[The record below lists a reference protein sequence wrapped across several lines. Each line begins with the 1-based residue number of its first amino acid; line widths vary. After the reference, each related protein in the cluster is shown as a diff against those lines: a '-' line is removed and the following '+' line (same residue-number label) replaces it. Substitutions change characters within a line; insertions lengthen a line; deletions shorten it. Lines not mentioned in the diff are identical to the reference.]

1 MSLLFPVCSHHC
13 FAHWF
18 VGLHTRYMRHWC
30 FLQCS
35 NIKQLEEQMQLSLQ
49 NSYDRAGNVVRN
61 ADAEIARTRTIIA
74 SIDDL
79 ETEFA
84 KIAHIREIV
93 KQYRGRIEGLDQR
106 LDQAARRR
114 CWLLLRFHHSLPSL
128 EKTIRK
134 ISPYNALEALAYWS
148 YALFDRLLGGRTG
161 FSHAH
166 LPLSSSISLNNT
178 TIIITHQEQR
188 KEDGCIASISAFS
201 QTLFHYNLRHTGR
214 CCHNS

>member
-1 MSLLFPVCSHHC
+1 M
-13 FAHWF
+13 
-18 VGLHTRYMRHWC
+18 
-30 FLQCS
+30 QCS
-35 NIKQLEEQMQLSLQ
+35 DTKQLEEQMQLSLQ

-114 CWLLLRFHHSLPSL
+114 C
-128 EKTIRK
+128 
-134 ISPYNALEALAYWS
+134 
-148 YALFDRLLGGRTG
+148 
-161 FSHAH
+161 
-166 LPLSSSISLNNT
+166 
-178 TIIITHQEQR
+178 
-188 KEDGCIASISAFS
+188 
-201 QTLFHYNLRHTGR
+201 
-214 CCHNS
+214 